1 MKKVYDL
8 NGEFSNR
15 DRYGRM
21 NKSAKRVD
29 VVSVRLVKES
39 SFLYKKRRVG
49 SPDDAYKIFK
59 DFLEDLDREVFVVM
73 SLDTKNQ
80 PLTINVAHIGNL
92 NSSIVS
98 PACVLRV
105 AILSSAN
112 SIMVAHNHPSGD
124 TEPSKADI
132 SVTQGLKE
140 ASELMGINFLDH
152 LIIGDESYLSLREEG
167 VLGDE

>member
-1 MKKVYDL
+1 MKKLYDL
-8 NGEFSNR
+8 NEEFSNS
-15 DRYGRM
+15 DRSGKKS
-21 NKSAKRVD
+21 KSAKRVD
-29 VVSVRLVKES
+29 IVSVRLVKEA
-39 SFLYKKRRVG
+39 SFLYKERRVG

-59 DFLEDLDREVFVVM
+59 DFLENLDREVFVVM

-92 NSSIVS
+92 NSCIVS

-124 TEPSKADI
+124 TKPSKADI
-132 SVTQGLKE
+132 RITHSLKE

-167 VLGDE
+167 VLGNE